1 MASLPTGGFKASMG
15 SSTRNSVRLEITNW
29 AEIMRELNKL
39 DKTWVAELK
48 KDFRRIAKEPQ
59 KAVQN
64 AIPSRA
70 RAPLSGMKQVHF
82 GRLAWSTTYAGG
94 GPKPKHSKSVLVQLP
109 PRKSRYRK
117 INTYPIVRLQVGSP
131 ATVLADMAGAVNG
144 IKGRRG
150 LTPEYDY
157 MYTINGQKIP
167 GRRRHRVKPLNFIQ
181 AISNKGKGLQ
191 RRQSSRFVWPAVEKA
206 MPKAVAEMDRVITNV
221 NIKVSARLA
230 RNV

>member
-1 MASLPTGGFKASMG
+1 MG

-39 DKTWVAELK
+39 DKTWVTELK

-64 AIPSRA
+64 AIPSRS

-82 GRLAWSTTYAGG
+82 GRLAWGTTYAGG
-94 GPKPKHSKSVLVQLP
+94 GPKPKPAKSVLVQLP
-109 PRKSRYRK
+109 GRKTKYK
-117 INTYPIVRLQVGSP
+117 KANTYPIVRLQVGSP

-221 NIKVSARLA
+221 NIKISARLA

>member
-1 MASLPTGGFKASMG
+1 MG

-29 AEIMRELNKL
+29 AEIMRELGKL

-64 AIPSRA
+64 AIPSRS

-82 GRLAWSTTYAGG
+82 GRLAWGTTYSGG
-94 GPKPKHSKSVLVQLP
+94 GPKPKPAKSVLVQLP
-109 PRKSRYRK
+109 GRKSSYRK
-117 INTYPIVRLQVGSP
+117 LNSYPIVRLQVGSP

-167 GRRRHRVKPLNFIQ
+167 GRRRHRVKPFNFIQ

-221 NIKVSARLA
+221 NIKISARLA